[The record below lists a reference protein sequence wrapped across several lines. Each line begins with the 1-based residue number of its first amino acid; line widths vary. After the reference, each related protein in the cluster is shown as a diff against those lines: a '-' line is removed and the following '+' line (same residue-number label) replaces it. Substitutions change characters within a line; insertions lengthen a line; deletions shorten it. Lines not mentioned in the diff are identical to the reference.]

1 MDYFFFSNFV
11 AFSQYLNFIEEEC
24 KEWPVQKCSV
34 ASELVKKFTP
44 ETKCHKEPK
53 ELCASGCGFV
63 QGPEECYDKK
73 ETIIHDVSEMTLHC
87 CRFYLSLIFYQN
99 AKKENFN
106 NFCLSFENQPR

>member
-1 MDYFFFSNFV
+1 MPRVKGGIFFSNSV
-11 AFSQYLNFIEEEC
+11 AFSQYTNFIEEEC

-53 ELCASGCGFV
+53 ELCAPSGCGFV

-73 ETIIHDVSEMTLHC
+73 ETIIHDVSEMTRNDPIDL
-87 CRFYLSLIFYQN
+87 LIQIILTY
-99 AKKENFN
+99 
-106 NFCLSFENQPR
+106 

>member
-1 MDYFFFSNFV
+1 M

-53 ELCASGCGFV
+53 ELCAPSGCGFV

-87 CRFYLSLIFYQN
+87 SALLQILLGSGNSIDILSKC
-99 AKKENFN
+99 KKGK
-106 NFCLSFENQPR
+106 LQ

>member
-1 MDYFFFSNFV
+1 M
-11 AFSQYLNFIEEEC
+11 AFSQYTNFIEEEC

-53 ELCASGCGFV
+53 ELCAPSGCGFV

-73 ETIIHDVSEMTLHC
+73 ETIIHDVSEMD
-87 CRFYLSLIFYQN
+87 RVSIQGVKSLWGDCVIF
-99 AKKENFN
+99 
-106 NFCLSFENQPR
+106 PRLGTGDTDRW

>member
-1 MDYFFFSNFV
+1 M

-44 ETKCHKEPK
+44 ETKCHKMPK
-53 ELCASGCGFV
+53 ELCAPSGCGFV

-73 ETIIHDVSEMTLHC
+73 ETIIHDVSKMTQSAYSHC
-87 CRFYLSLIFYQN
+87 LGLDLNGLLTRR
-99 AKKENFN
+99 NF
-106 NFCLSFENQPR
+106 

>member
-1 MDYFFFSNFV
+1 M

-53 ELCASGCGFV
+53 ELCAPSGCGFV

-73 ETIIHDVSEMTLHC
+73 ETIIHDVSEMT
-87 CRFYLSLIFYQN
+87 RVSIQGVKSLWGDCVIF
-99 AKKENFN
+99 
-106 NFCLSFENQPR
+106 PRLGTGVH

>member
-1 MDYFFFSNFV
+1 M

-53 ELCASGCGFV
+53 ELCAPSGCGFV

-73 ETIIHDVSEMTLHC
+73 ETVIHDVRLIEELFVIFDIIEH
-87 CRFYLSLIFYQN
+87 YLPLG
-99 AKKENFN
+99 
-106 NFCLSFENQPR
+106 